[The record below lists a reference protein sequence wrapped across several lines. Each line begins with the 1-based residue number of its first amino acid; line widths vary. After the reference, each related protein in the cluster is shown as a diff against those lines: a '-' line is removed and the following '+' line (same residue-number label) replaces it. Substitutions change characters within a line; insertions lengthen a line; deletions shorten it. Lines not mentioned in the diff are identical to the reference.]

1 MSELPGLMLSPI
13 VEQYLGDRPGEAAY
27 CNTLPDLTKKQNSAG
42 LCPGRVKSSTR
53 GIYFNDCFNTFCFYI
68 CFSFQQSTSFSNPFS
83 FVCNDSAIQSGVHTN
98 FEPSPLFPSKFSNS
112 ASTAARTT
120 VSCLYSA
127 HARLP
132 LREPPGL

>member
-1 MSELPGLMLSPI
+1 METVFGLMNTWALGPGIQVPSGCIRRAFAQGVSDHEPWTFVSTVVPTLS
-13 VEQYLGDRPGEAAY
+13 VSTFALVF
-27 CNTLPDLTKKQNSAG
+27 NS
-42 LCPGRVKSSTR
+42 
-53 GIYFNDCFNTFCFYI
+53 
-68 CFSFQQSTSFSNPFS
+68 QQVSGAHAVF
-83 FVCNDSAIQSGVHTN
+83 CNDSTVQSVFHTH
-98 FEPSPLFPSKFSNS
+98 FEPSPLFSANISNS